1 MNHNISLYTA
11 GMAQGCL
18 RYVGLEV
25 NCGFTRTAI
34 CEPTETRVTARSL
47 TPGKEHLSFKLC
59 SSPTQMNRTSTTV
72 DAMDHSLI
80 ATARKSLTTSTKGGI
95 PKNLDRSMNNSF
107 QWSTGRLYQCTK
119 NNHTMANCEA
129 CRDEFYHHQEH
140 YPQGPYFKP
149 EPVVSVDVQELH
161 RLEKRKATRKVVA
174 EMNASFSEGH
184 STLRSQLLLWNMG
197 KSLYKRSQLQMRG
210 SRS

>member
-1 MNHNISLYTA
+1 
-11 GMAQGCL
+11 MAQGCL

-95 PKNLDRSMNNSF
+95 PKNLDKSMNNSF

-119 NNHTMANCEA
+119 NRITQWPTVKH
-129 CRDEFYHHQEH
+129 
-140 YPQGPYFKP
+140 
-149 EPVVSVDVQELH
+149 V
-161 RLEKRKATRKVVA
+161 
-174 EMNASFSEGH
+174 EMNSTTIKSTTPKGH
-184 STLRSQLLLWNMG
+184 TSNQSQ
-197 KSLYKRSQLQMRG
+197 
-210 SRS
+210 